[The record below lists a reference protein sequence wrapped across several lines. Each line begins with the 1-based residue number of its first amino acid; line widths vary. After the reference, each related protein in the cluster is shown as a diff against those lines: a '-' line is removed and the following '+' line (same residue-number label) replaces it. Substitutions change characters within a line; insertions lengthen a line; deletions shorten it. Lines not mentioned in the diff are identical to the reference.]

1 MTEVDDMSEESR
13 TDILVI
19 GAGPA
24 GLGAGL
30 GALERGVR
38 VLVVERQKSVGD
50 TIKGET
56 IHFNPEMEAILGKGF
71 FDRNT
76 IAVTTRRR
84 YYSPTDSRWIDRV
97 IDDPNLIFEWP
108 AFMGDMTALARAK
121 GLPIDFSTEVIDLLV
136 EGGRVAGARVKQGKK
151 TREITAQVVVGA
163 DGTEGITSRALEIGR
178 GKIDCPILKLRVEN
192 MRYPDIRLEYFTHI
206 HRGDPPAVGYIFPS
220 GEGRADVGLLIFKP
234 NAPRGIPI
242 PDAATI
248 DEFLGG
254 FIGKH
259 PVFRERMTGTKE
271 TYRLFTIIP
280 MGGFI
285 DRFVAARGIVMV
297 GDSAGQVEAKGGSGI
312 ASSFLI
318 GHHVGKILGRDSKK
332 GISWETRDMNR
343 LEAEIKTHPIYAK
356 VASYYRYIRPI
367 RSLMFMIHSAETADR
382 RFGLISKVLR

>member
-1 MTEVDDMSEESR
+1 MKKRHDIE
-13 TDILVI
+13 ILVI

-30 GALERGVR
+30 GALERGAR
-38 VLVVERQKSVGD
+38 VLVVEKQRSVGD

-56 IHFNPEMEAILGKGF
+56 IHFNQQMESILGKGF

-76 IAVTTRRR
+76 IAVTNRRR

-97 IDDPNLIFEWP
+97 IHDPNLIFEWP
-108 AFMGDMTALARAK
+108 DFMANMTGIAEAK
-121 GLPIDFSTEVIDLLV
+121 GLDIMFSTEVVDLIV
-136 EGGRVAGARVKQGKK
+136 DNGRVAGARVRQGTKV
-151 TREITAQVVVGA
+151 REIRARAVVGS
-163 DGTEGITSRALEIGR
+163 DGTEGITSRELGIGR
-178 GKIDCPILKLRVEN
+178 EKIDCPVLKLRVEQ
-192 MRYPDIRLEYFTHI
+192 MDYPDIRLEYFTHI
-206 HRGDPPAVGYIFPS
+206 YEGDPPSVGYIFPS
-220 GEGRADVGLLIFKP
+220 GEGRADIGLLIFKP
-234 NAPRGIPI
+234 NTLRGVPI

-248 DEFLGG
+248 GDFFDD

-259 PVFRERMTGTKE
+259 PVFRRRMEGTKE

-285 DRFVAARGIVMV
+285 DRFVAAPGVVMV

-318 GHHVGKILGRDSKK
+318 GHHVGKILGSAVK
-332 GISWETRDMNR
+332 GTMAWANRDMNR
-343 LEAEIKTHPIYAK
+343 MEAEIKTHPIYAK

>member
-1 MTEVDDMSEESR
+1 MTQQNHVDV
-13 TDILVI
+13 LVI

-24 GLGAGL
+24 GLGAGM
-30 GALERGVR
+30 GALARGAR
-38 VLVVERQKSVGD
+38 VLVVERQKNVGD

-76 IAVTTRRR
+76 VAVTNRRR
-84 YYSPTDSRWIDRV
+84 YYSPTDTRWIDRV
-97 IDDPNLIFEWP
+97 IDDPNLIFEWTP
-108 AFMGDMTALARAK
+108 FMHDMTAVAK
-121 GLPIDFSTEVIDLLV
+121 ANGLDIMFSSEVMNLIV
-136 EGGRVAGARVKQGKK
+136 EDGRVAGARVRNSGKV
-151 TREITAQVVVGA
+151 REIRARVVVGS
-163 DGTEGITSRALEIGR
+163 DGTEGITSRELGIGR

-206 HRGDPPAVGYIFPS
+206 HEGDPPSVGYIFPS
-220 GEGRADVGLLIFKP
+220 GNGKADIGLLIFKP
-234 NAPRGIPI
+234 NTPRGIPV
-242 PDAATI
+242 PDAASV
-248 DEFLGG
+248 DGFLQR
-254 FIGKH
+254 FIAKH
-259 PVFRERMTGTKE
+259 PVFRDRMKGTKE

-285 DRFVAARGIVMV
+285 DRFVAAPGVVMV

-318 GHHVGKILGRDSKK
+318 GHHVGQILGRDVKAPMPWK
-332 GISWETRDMNR
+332 NRDMNR

-367 RSLMFMIHSAETADR
+367 RSLMFKIHSAETADR

>member
-1 MTEVDDMSEESR
+1 MTQQNNVDV
-13 TDILVI
+13 LVI

-24 GLGAGL
+24 GLGAGI
-30 GALERGVR
+30 GALARGAQ

-71 FDRNT
+71 FDRNNV
-76 IAVTTRRR
+76 AVTNRRR
-84 YYSPTDSRWIDRV
+84 YYSPTDTRWIDRV
-97 IDDPNLIFEWP
+97 IDDPNLIFEWTP
-108 AFMGDMTALARAK
+108 FMHDMTAVANAD
-121 GLPIDFSTEVIDLLV
+121 GLDIMFSSEVMDLIV
-136 EGGRVAGARVKQGKK
+136 EDGRVTGVRVRNKGNV
-151 TREITAQVVVGA
+151 REIRARVVVGA
-163 DGTEGITSRALEIGR
+163 DGTEGITSRELGIVRE
-178 GKIDCPILKLRVEN
+178 KIDCPILKLRVEN
-192 MRYPDIRLEYFTHI
+192 MSYPDIRLEYFTHI
-206 HRGDPPAVGYIFPS
+206 HEGDPPSVGYIFPS
-220 GEGRADVGLLIFKP
+220 GNGRADIGLLIFKP
-234 NAPRGIPI
+234 NTPRGIPI
-242 PDAATI
+242 PDAASI
-248 DEFLGG
+248 DGFLNS

-259 PVFRERMTGTKE
+259 PVFRDRMKGTKE

-285 DRFVAARGIVMV
+285 DRFVAAPGVVMV

-318 GHHVGKILGRDSKK
+318 GHHVGQILGRGVKA
-332 GISWETRDMNR
+332 GMSWKNRDMNR

-367 RSLMFMIHSAETADR
+367 RSLMFKIHDAETADR

>member
-1 MTEVDDMSEESR
+1 MNKINDTE
-13 TDILVI
+13 ILVI

-30 GALERGVR
+30 GALERGAR
-38 VLVVERQKSVGD
+38 ALVVEKQRNVGD

-76 IAVTTRRR
+76 IAVTNRRR

-97 IDDPNLIFEWP
+97 VHDPNLIFEWP
-108 AFMGDMTALARAK
+108 DFMADMTAIAEAK
-121 GLPIDFSTEVIDLLV
+121 GLDIMFSTEVVDLIV
-136 EGGRVAGARVKQGKK
+136 DNGRVAGARIRQGTKV
-151 TREITAQVVVGA
+151 REIRARAVVGS
-163 DGTEGITSRALEIGR
+163 DGTEGITSRELGIGR
-178 GKIDCPILKLRVEN
+178 EKIDCPVLKLRVEQ
-192 MRYPDIRLEYFTHI
+192 MDYPDIRLEYFTHI
-206 HRGDPPAVGYIFPS
+206 YEGDPPSVGYIFPS
-220 GEGRADVGLLIFKP
+220 GEGRADIGLLIFKP
-234 NAPRGIPI
+234 NTPRGVPI
-242 PDAATI
+242 PDAVTI
-248 DEFLGG
+248 DDYFES
-254 FIGKH
+254 FITKH
-259 PVFRERMTGTKE
+259 RVFRERMSGTKE

-285 DRFVAARGIVMV
+285 DRFVAAPGIVMV

-318 GHHVGKILGRDSKK
+318 GHHVGKILGSAVK
-332 GISWETRDMNR
+332 GTMAWANRDMNR
-343 LEAEIKTHPIYAK
+343 MEAEIKTHPIYAK

>member
-1 MTEVDDMSEESR
+1 MMSKQDGTE
-13 TDILVI
+13 ILVI

-30 GALERGVR
+30 GALEQGAR

-56 IHFNPEMEAILGKGF
+56 IHFNPEMESILGKGF

-76 IAVTTRRR
+76 IAVTNRRR

-97 IDDPNLIFEWP
+97 IHDPNLIFEW
-108 AFMGDMTALARAK
+108 AGFTGDMTAIAKAK
-121 GLPIDFSTEVIDLLV
+121 GLDIMFSAEVVDLIV
-136 EGGRVAGARVKQGKK
+136 EDGRVAGARVRQGAKI
-151 TREITAQVVVGA
+151 REIPAKVVVGA
-163 DGTEGITSRALEIGR
+163 DGTEGITSRELGIGR
-178 GKIDCPILKLRVEN
+178 EKIDCPVLKLRVEN
-192 MRYPDIRLEYFTHI
+192 MHYPDIRLEYFTHI
-206 HRGDPPAVGYIFPS
+206 YEGDPPSAGYIFPS
-220 GEGRADVGLLIFKP
+220 GKGRADVGLMIFKP
-234 NAPRGIPI
+234 NTPRGIPI
-242 PDAATI
+242 PDASTI
-248 DEFLGG
+248 DEYLQG
-254 FIGKH
+254 FIRKH
-259 PVFRERMTGTKE
+259 PVFRDRMAGTKE

-285 DRFVAARGIVMV
+285 DRFVAAPGIVMV

-318 GHHVGKILGRDSKK
+318 GHHVGKILGSAAK
-332 GISWETRDMNR
+332 GNMMWARRDMNR
-343 LEAEIKTHPIYAK
+343 MEAEIKTHPVYAK

-382 RFGLISKVLR
+382 RFGLISKFLR

>member
-1 MTEVDDMSEESR
+1 MDKRNDAE
-13 TDILVI
+13 ILVI

-24 GLGAGL
+24 GLGTGL
-30 GALERGVR
+30 GALERGAR
-38 VLVVERQKSVGD
+38 VLLVDKQQSVGD

-56 IHFNPEMEAILGKGF
+56 IHFNPEMEALLGKGF

-76 IAVTTRRR
+76 IAVTNRRR

-97 IDDPNLIFEWP
+97 IHDPNLIFEWP
-108 AFMGDMTALARAK
+108 GFMADMTLVAESK
-121 GLPIDFSTEVIDLLV
+121 GLEIMFSTEVIDLIV
-136 EGGRVAGARVKQGKK
+136 ENGRVAGARIKQGSKV
-151 TREITAQVVVGA
+151 REIRAHAVVGA
-163 DGTEGITSRALEIGR
+163 DGTEGITSQKLGIGR
-178 GKIDCPILKLRVEN
+178 EKIDCPILKLRVER
-192 MRYPDIRLEYFTHI
+192 MDYPDIRLEYFTHI
-206 HRGDPPAVGYIFPS
+206 HQGDPPSVGYIFPS
-220 GEGRADVGLLIFKP
+220 GEGRADIGLLIFKP
-234 NAPRGIPI
+234 NTPRGIPI

-248 DEFLGG
+248 DDFLEG
-254 FIGKH
+254 FIKKH
-259 PVFRERMTGTKE
+259 PVFRQRMTGIKE

-285 DRFVAARGIVMV
+285 DRFVAAPGVVMV

-318 GHHVGKILGRDSKK
+318 GHHVGQILGQGVKA
-332 GISWETRDMNR
+332 GMSWRNRDMNR
-343 LEAEIKTHPIYAK
+343 MEAEIKTHPIYAK

>member
-1 MTEVDDMSEESR
+1 MTQQNHVDV
-13 TDILVI
+13 LVI

-24 GLGAGL
+24 GLGAGM
-30 GALERGVR
+30 GALARGAQ

-76 IAVTTRRR
+76 VAVTNRRR

-97 IDDPNLIFEWP
+97 IDDPNLIFEWTP
-108 AFMGDMTALARAK
+108 FMHDMTAVAK
-121 GLPIDFSTEVIDLLV
+121 ADGLDIMFSSEVMDLIV
-136 EGGRVAGARVKQGKK
+136 EDGRVAGVRVRNKGNV
-151 TREITAQVVVGA
+151 REIRARVVVGA
-163 DGTEGITSRALEIGR
+163 DGTEGVTSRELGIGR

-192 MRYPDIRLEYFTHI
+192 MSYPDIRLEYFTHI
-206 HRGDPPAVGYIFPS
+206 HEGDPPSVGYIFPS
-220 GEGRADVGLLIFKP
+220 GNGRADIGLLIFKP
-234 NAPRGIPI
+234 NTPRGIPI
-242 PDAATI
+242 PDAASI
-248 DEFLGG
+248 DGFLQR

-259 PVFRERMTGTKE
+259 PVFRERMKGTKE

-285 DRFVAARGIVMV
+285 DRFVAAPGVVMV

-318 GHHVGKILGRDSKK
+318 GHHVGQILGRGVKT
-332 GISWETRDMNR
+332 GMSWKNRDMNR